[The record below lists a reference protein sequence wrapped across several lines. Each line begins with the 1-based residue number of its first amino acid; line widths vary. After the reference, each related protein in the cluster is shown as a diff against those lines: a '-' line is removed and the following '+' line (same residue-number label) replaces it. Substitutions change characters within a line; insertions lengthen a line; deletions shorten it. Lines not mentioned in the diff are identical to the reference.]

1 MLPHRHISLK
11 GSPNMRDL
19 GGHPTQ
25 CGRRVQF
32 NRLFRSGL
40 LSNLDDAG
48 WDFFQDANVKKI
60 FDFRRPNEIKKTPT
74 SIPVHLNIELVNLPI
89 DPGSHG
95 GIAKRMANS
104 EEENQEKVADKMEGL
119 YKDYV
124 LFCTPVFSDF
134 LHQILT
140 LNENEA
146 AIFHCMAGKDRT
158 GFAAAMLLL
167 ALGVDRDTVEQEY
180 MLTREYFLPRI
191 EIERIKKRYE
201 EEFKNQELKD
211 KERNDSENISE
222 QFLPVFDTR
231 LNYLHSAFEAIEAQW
246 GSLDAYIAS
255 GLGIDDH
262 KREQLKT
269 RFLEEA

>member
-1 MLPHRHISLK
+1 
-11 GSPNMRDL
+11 MRDL

-40 LSNLDDAG
+40 LSNVDDAG
-48 WDFFQDANVKKI
+48 WGFFQDTNVKKI
-60 FDFRRPNEIKKTPT
+60 FDFRRPDEIKKTPT
-74 SIPVHLNIELVNLPI
+74 SIPAHLNIELVNLPI

-104 EEENQEKVADKMEGL
+104 EEENQGKVADKMESL

-124 LFCTPVFSDF
+124 LYCTPVFSDF
-134 LHQILT
+134 LHQVLT
-140 LNENEA
+140 LNEHEA

-180 MLTREYFLPRI
+180 MLTREYFLPKI
-191 EIERIKKRYE
+191 EIERIKKRYA
-201 EEFKNQELKD
+201 EEFKNDENNEEQND
-211 KERNDSENISE
+211 KEQNDSENINE
-222 QFLPVFDTR
+222 RFLPVFDTR
-231 LNYLHSAFEAIEAQW
+231 LNYLRSAFEAIEAQW
-246 GSLDAYIAS
+246 GSLDVYMAS
-255 GLGIDDH
+255 GLGIDEN
-262 KREQLKT
+262 KTELLKT